1 MVNLMERFFA
11 LLLAIVL
18 LPLLLL
24 ISFLIKIES
33 KGSIIFKQV
42 RVGIKGE
49 EFNIYKFRTMKV
61 DAPNVAT
68 NDLDNPELFI
78 TKIGKM
84 LRITSLDELPQL
96 INIIKGEM
104 SFVGPRPVMK
114 EEHKLN
120 QLRLEF
126 GVYNV
131 RPGITGWAQINGRDE
146 LTIIEK
152 AYFDKEY
159 VDRKSILFDVK
170 IIILTIYKVLS
181 RSDIRENKILKEKKK
196 LLNKNKGI

>member
-49 EFNIYKFRTMKV
+49 EFNIYKFRTMKI

-78 TKIGKM
+78 TKIGKI

-196 LLNKNKGI
+196 IIKYK